1 MANWFSALNSRL
13 VYREIFFTPCTEMSL
28 AEDIIKAIWHCC
40 SLFYFMKTDVPITL
54 LGSSLFTNNSLEVA
68 ITLQ

>member
-1 MANWFSALNSRL
+1 
-13 VYREIFFTPCTEMSL
+13 MSL

-68 ITLQ
+68 TTLQ